1 MKGNKNYGDEKMNIK
16 YYPLNHLGTNC
27 YFVYDKEKAV
37 IIDPSGEPEI
47 IFEEIENLNVKV
59 IAVFL
64 THAHWDHILALDE
77 VVTKYNVNVYMGR
90 NEEDWLKE
98 PTKNLS
104 VRASEEIGHLV
115 YDIEPIILD
124 EGEHKIDGIAF
135 SVLET
140 PGHSPGSLS
149 YVFDGYIVSGD
160 VLFNGGIGRT
170 DLPGSNHPDLIT
182 SITEK
187 LFKLPDDTV
196 VYPGHGEPTT
206 IGDEKLTN
214 PFFN

>member
-1 MKGNKNYGDEKMNIK
+1 MNIK
-16 YYPLNHLGTNC
+16 HYPLNQMGTNC
-27 YFVYDKEKAV
+27 YFVYDDEKAL

-59 IAVFL
+59 MAILL
-64 THAHWDHILALDE
+64 THAHWDHIIALEE
-77 VVTKYNVNVYMGR
+77 VIKKFDVEVYIGSK
-90 NEEDWLKE
+90 EADWLQD
-98 PTKNLS
+98 PNKNLS
-104 VRASEEIGHLV
+104 VRAPKEIGHLEF
-115 YDIEPIILD
+115 DIKPILLK
-124 EGEHKIDGIAF
+124 EGEHNIGGI
-135 SVLET
+135 SIKVLET

-206 IGDEKLTN
+206 IGNEKQTN